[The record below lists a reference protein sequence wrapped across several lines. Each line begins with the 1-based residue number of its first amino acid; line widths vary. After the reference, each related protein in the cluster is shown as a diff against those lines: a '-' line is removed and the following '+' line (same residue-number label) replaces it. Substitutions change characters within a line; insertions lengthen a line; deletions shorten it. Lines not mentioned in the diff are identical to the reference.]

1 MALEVEDGTG
11 KANAESFIS
20 VADAGTRHTAFG
32 NAAWTGTDAVKEAAL
47 RRATA
52 YMEQA
57 YRTRWVGCRVESDQ
71 ALSWPR
77 VVTELVDGF
86 WIDSDVVPAEVA
98 NACADLA
105 LRALADDLNA
115 DQERAIVREKTG
127 PIETEWDRYAPQ
139 TTQFRAVD
147 MMLSHLLKGGPGMAR
162 LERA

>member
-11 KANAESFIS
+11 KANAESYIS
-20 VADAGTRHTAFG
+20 VADADLRHTAFG

-57 YRTRWVGCRVESDQ
+57 YRERWQGVRRHVDQ

-77 VVTELVDGF
+77 WNVCVDSYYLDTE
-86 WIDSDVVPAEVA
+86 SVPADVA

-105 LRALADDLNA
+105 LRALTGDLNA
-115 DQERAIVREKTG
+115 DLAREVVREKVG
-127 PIETEWDRYAPQ
+127 PLETEYAPHSPQ
-139 TTQFRAVD
+139 ATQFRAVD
-147 MMLSHLLKGGPGMAR
+147 MALAPYLNGGGVNAR
-162 LERA
+162 LVRA